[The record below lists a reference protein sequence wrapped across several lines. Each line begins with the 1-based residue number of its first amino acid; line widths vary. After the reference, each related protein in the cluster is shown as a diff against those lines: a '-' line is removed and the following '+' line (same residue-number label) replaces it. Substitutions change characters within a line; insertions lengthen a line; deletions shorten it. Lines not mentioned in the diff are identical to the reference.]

1 MDAEGALGLA
11 GLLADGA
18 YIGKGLLGLAAMGLF
33 DGFNDGP
40 ITNLIQPVAK
50 LQAFRPSHGAKV
62 TLIKGS
68 QLGHVALQPD
78 KLIHGLLA
86 EASLGLTCLTG
97 QRLGP
102 G

>member
-18 YIGKGLLGLAAMGLF
+18 NIGKGLLGLAAMGLL

-40 ITNLIQPVAK
+40 VTNLIQPVPK
-50 LQAFRPSHGAKV
+50 LQAFRPAHGPKV
-62 TLIKGS
+62 ALIKGP
-68 QLGHVALQPD
+68 QLGHVALHPD
-78 KLIHGLLA
+78 ELIHGLLA
-86 EASLGLTCLTG
+86 NARLGLAWLTG
-97 QRLGP
+97 QGLGP

>member
-18 YIGKGLLGLAAMGLF
+18 NIGKGLLGLAAMGLL

-40 ITNLIQPVAK
+40 VTNLIQPVPK
-50 LQAFRPSHGAKV
+50 LQAFRPAHGPKV
-62 TLIKGS
+62 ALIKGQ
-68 QLGHVALQPD
+68 QLGHVALHPD
-78 KLIHGLLA
+78 ELIHGLLA
-86 EASLGLTCLTG
+86 NARLGLAWLTG
-97 QRLGP
+97 QGLGP

>member
-1 MDAEGALGLA
+1 MNAEGALGLA

-18 YIGKGLLGLAAMGLF
+18 NIGKGLLGLAAMSLL

-40 ITNLIQPVAK
+40 VTNLSQPVPK
-50 LQAFRPSHGAKV
+50 LQAFRLAHGAKV
-62 TLIKGS
+62 ALVEGP
-68 QLGHVALQPD
+68 QLGHVALHPN

-86 EASLGLTCLTG
+86 KARLGLACLTG

>member
-18 YIGKGLLGLAAMGLF
+18 NIGKGLLGLAAMGLF

-40 ITNLIQPVAK
+40 VTNLIQPVPK
-50 LQAFRPSHGAKV
+50 LQAFRPSHGTKV
-62 TLIKGS
+62 ALVEGP

-78 KLIHGLLA
+78 KLVHGLLA
-86 EASLGLTCLTG
+86 NACLGLTCLTNQG
-97 QRLGP
+97 LGLS
-102 G
+102 

>member
-18 YIGKGLLGLAAMGLF
+18 NIGKGLLGLAAMGLL
-33 DGFNDGP
+33 DGLDDGP
-40 ITNLIQPVAK
+40 VTDLIKPDPK
-50 LQAFRPSHGAKV
+50 LQGFCPSHGTKV
-62 TLIKGS
+62 ALVEGS
-68 QLGHVALQPD
+68 QLGHVALHPD
-78 KLIHGLLA
+78 KLVHGLLVDA
-86 EASLGLTCLTG
+86 RLGLVWLTG